1 MSKTMEIRIQFI
13 KDGTL
18 PDHRIGSPFGFTE
31 MDWEYVQEELAR
43 VDCLKVVMGYQFQSP
58 HYDSERLCR
67 NVEAQFQQA
76 LLARN
81 RERFAEPPVTLNFQ
95 RLAAGY
101 GEHVFTDIVREI
113 ISADIA
119 VFETSDC
126 NPNVMIE
133 MGVALTWGV
142 PVWPIKKR
150 GAPPLPTDVAGQT
163 YTEYS
168 GDGEQFFN
176 HQHAANLRELIERA
190 LERKRR
196 RYREA
201 DR

>member
-1 MSKTMEIRIQFI
+1 MEIRIQFE
-13 KDGTL
+13 KSGTL
-18 PDHRIGSPFGFTE
+18 PDHRIGSPFGFTDQ
-31 MDWEYVQEELAR
+31 DWDYVQAELSR
-43 VDCLKVVMGYQFQSP
+43 LDRLKVVMGYQFQSD
-58 HYDSERLCR
+58 HYESELLCR
-67 NVEAQFQQA
+67 HVEEQFQTA
-76 LLARN
+76 LQRRN
-81 RERFAEPPVTLNFQ
+81 RERPAEPVTLAFQ

-150 GAPPLPTDVAGQT
+150 GAPPLPTDVSGQT
-163 YTEYS
+163 YAEYC
-168 GDGEQFFN
+168 GNGERFLN
-176 HQHAANLRELIERA
+176 HNHAANLRELIERA
-190 LERKRR
+190 MERKRR
-196 RYREA
+196 RHTEA
-201 DR
+201 VDGQ

>member
-13 KDGTL
+13 KDATL

-43 VDCLKVVMGYQFQSP
+43 VDCLKVVM
-58 HYDSERLCR
+58 
-67 NVEAQFQQA
+67 
-76 LLARN
+76 
-81 RERFAEPPVTLNFQ
+81 
-95 RLAAGY
+95 
-101 GEHVFTDIVREI
+101 
-113 ISADIA
+113 
-119 VFETSDC
+119 
-126 NPNVMIE
+126 
-133 MGVALTWGV
+133 W
-142 PVWPIKKR
+142 
-150 GAPPLPTDVAGQT
+150 QT